1 MQERHDGLVRE
12 GQRSFVDLAP
22 MFDRE
27 HEKLSPPHTRFSR
40 PLASPR
46 YDTSRTLRAP
56 SLPARRDAPRIILA
70 LYPFVKEPQY
80 PRGYLSIKLF

>member
-27 HEKLSPPHTRFSR
+27 HENCHRLILDSADRSPVPDTIPPGLSE
-40 PLASPR
+40 
-46 YDTSRTLRAP
+46 LRAFQRGAMLRGSFSP
-56 SLPARRDAPRIILA
+56 SI
-70 LYPFVKEPQY
+70 F
-80 PRGYLSIKLF
+80 S

>member
-27 HEKLSPPHTRFSR
+27 HENCHRLILDSAAPP
-40 PLASPR
+40 ASPR
-46 YDTSRTLRAP
+46 YDTSKTLRAP
-56 SLPARRDAPRIILA
+56 SLQWGAMLRGSFPPSIL
-70 LYPFVKEPQY
+70 
-80 PRGYLSIKLF
+80 S